1 MKRNPNGKPKEEMK
15 RGRVEI
21 FKIENEA
28 ILESMFNSNICFSL
42 LNNVLNRKKLWRCV
56 LKQSRRES

>member
-42 LNNVLNRKKLWRCV
+42 LNNVLNRKKTL
-56 LKQSRRES
+56 EM